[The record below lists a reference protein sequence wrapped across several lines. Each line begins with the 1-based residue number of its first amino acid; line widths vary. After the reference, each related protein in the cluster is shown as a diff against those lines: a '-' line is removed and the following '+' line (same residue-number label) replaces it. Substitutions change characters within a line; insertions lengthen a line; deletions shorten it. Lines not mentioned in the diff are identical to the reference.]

1 MKLALMLWL
10 ASVLPQPV
18 ADPLC
23 LATTVYLEARNQSEL
38 GQQAVAE
45 VALRRLESRKWG
57 DSVCAVV
64 TAPKQF
70 APTLISPQFRFKN
83 LKAWN
88 KAVSVAFSS
97 IRQLSR
103 PQHDRLQLVPGA
115 DHFYAD
121 HIDPPNWARGVPVAQ
136 IGDHRF
142 YRVSRRL

>member
-1 MKLALMLWL
+1 MKLALLLWL
-10 ASVLPQPV
+10 ASALPQPV

-45 VALRRLESRKWG
+45 VALRRLENGRWG
-57 DSVCAVV
+57 DSLCEVV

-70 APTLISPQFRFKN
+70 APTLVSPEFRFKN

-88 KAVSVAFSS
+88 KAVSVAYSS
-97 IRQLSR
+97 IRQWSQ
-103 PQHDRLQLVPGA
+103 PDPHRLQVVPGA

-121 HIDPPNWARGVPVAQ
+121 HIAPPNWAQGVPVAQ

-142 YRVSRRL
+142 YKVVRL